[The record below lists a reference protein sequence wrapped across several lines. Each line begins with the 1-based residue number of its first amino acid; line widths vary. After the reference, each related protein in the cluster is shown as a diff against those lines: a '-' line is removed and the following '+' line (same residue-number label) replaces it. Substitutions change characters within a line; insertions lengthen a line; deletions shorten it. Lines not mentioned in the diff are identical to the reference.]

1 MSLTGHSYIFFF
13 WVGVSS
19 AEEVC
24 LYVEVHMR
32 RVGVLVNKPVLDP
45 AAAVSSSNGKAAK
58 PLFQ

>member
-1 MSLTGHSYIFFF
+1 MSLTRHSFFF
-13 WVGVSS
+13 FVEGSS
-19 AEEVC
+19 SEEVC

-45 AAAVSSSNGKAAK
+45 AAALSSSNGNAAK

>member
-1 MSLTGHSYIFFF
+1 MYFFF
-13 WVGVSS
+13 FLVEVSS